1 VVWRASRLTELSRYG
16 KVLRTYKGQGNLQL
30 KAKGSFEC
38 SFEAVQLVDGAI
50 RAQCDFLNKNLS
62 QLNSLVAHL
71 MDGVEIQSMTG
82 FTQDDQEVKLGG
94 HIQFTSINYPTSTDS
109 QAVIITL
116 LASEMSV
123 YPKGER
129 NQLTTL
135 RFGIT
140 NFEFEGNVV
149 REQKVKNHHKFDRGI
164 LSATLSFGEIRIEKL
179 SNYEEVIANLRATQ
193 GIEPTAEILL
203 ELHQS
208 HGIEWAENVAA
219 KLCTIL
225 SLAKGTKIAW
235 IYLDGYDTAG
245 LKYFTIHKYA
255 VTRPYA
261 GVSASIIDSV
271 NPNDVKELLEKGY
284 DRLERGDKEY
294 MLTRAIDSYLEAKR
308 PHSYLESKALAA
320 IQAMELLV
328 GKYAERHDSI
338 FIIGE
343 DEFKERLVEIGAGI
357 RNVLK
362 KAFEEKYTIALCGE
376 QNEKFKSLN
385 RYTLRQVLK
394 RLLKDFGVQISG
406 QKLHDLMETR
416 NALVHKGSF
425 HTNNAVKEYYRVI
438 SSMDRIFLR
447 MLGYEGHI
455 LDCEQKWVRVK
466 L

>member
-1 VVWRASRLTELSRYG
+1 MTELSRYG
-16 KVLRTYKGQGNLQL
+16 KVLRTYKGRGNLQL
-30 KAKGSFEC
+30 KAKGLFEC
-38 SFEAVQLVDGAI
+38 SFEVVQLVDGAI

-62 QLNSLVAHL
+62 QLNSLVTYL
-71 MDGVEIQSMTG
+71 IDGVEIQSMTG
-82 FTQDDQEVKLGG
+82 FTEDDKKVKLGRQ
-94 HIQFTSINYPTSTDS
+94 ILCISINHRIATDPK
-109 QAVIITL
+109 AVIITL
-116 LASEMSV
+116 LATEMSV
-123 YPKGER
+123 YLKGER

-140 NFEFEGNVV
+140 NFEFEGNVA
-149 REQKVKNHHKFDRGI
+149 RERKAKNHHTFDRGI
-164 LSATLSFGEIRIEKL
+164 LSANLSFGEIRIERL
-179 SNYEEVIANLRATQ
+179 PNYEEVIANLRATQ

-203 ELHQS
+203 ELHQN
-208 HGIEWAENVAA
+208 HNIEWAKKVVDR
-219 KLCTIL
+219 LCTII

-235 IYLDGYDTAG
+235 IYLDGYDTEG
-245 LKYFTIHKYA
+245 LNCFTIHKNA
-255 VTRPYA
+255 VTRPYS
-261 GVSASIIDSV
+261 GVSASVIDPAH
-271 NPNDVKELLEKGY
+271 PNDVKELIEKGY
-284 DRLERGDKEY
+284 DQLERGDNEY
-294 MLTRAIDSYLEAKR
+294 MLTRAIDSYLEAKH

-328 GKYAERHDSI
+328 GKYAETHDFV

-343 DEFKERLVEIGAGI
+343 NEFNERLKEIGAGI

-376 QNEKFKSLN
+376 QNEKLKSLN

-406 QKLHDLMETR
+406 QKLHALMETR

-425 HTNNAVKEYYRVI
+425 HTNNVVKEYYRVI
-438 SSMDRIFLR
+438 SSMDRILLR

-455 LDCEQKWVRVK
+455 LDCEQKWARMK